1 MITELMYLQY
11 YSGAI
16 NQTFS
21 VSDKKKEKKRLNG
34 KCWKLFI
41 IMMEKNPEEK
51 IHLLILL
58 SRDSAFTIMTSYPQI
73 KTLTDCL
80 QIASA
85 LMPPVCTRQI
95 LFQNK
100 KKHHFKHPPL
110 RNFARNGKNV
120 MDNFDAS

>member
-1 MITELMYLQY
+1 
-11 YSGAI
+11 
-16 NQTFS
+16 
-21 VSDKKKEKKRLNG
+21 
-34 KCWKLFI
+34 
-41 IMMEKNPEEK
+41 MMEKNPEEK

-100 KKHHFKHPPL
+100 KNITLSIPHSEIL
-110 RNFARNGKNV
+110 QEMGR
-120 MDNFDAS
+120 M